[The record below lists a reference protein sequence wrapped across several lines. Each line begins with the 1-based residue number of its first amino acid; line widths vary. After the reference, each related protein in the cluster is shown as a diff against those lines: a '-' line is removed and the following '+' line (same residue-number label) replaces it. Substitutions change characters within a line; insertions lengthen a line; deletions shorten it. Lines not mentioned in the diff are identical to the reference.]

1 MGKSLSTSSR
11 TMEPSVTVNVRGEE
25 GQTFVGILKAAR
37 TAPSRFKDQAGN
49 VRNHNIY
56 EFELLETDMELTV
69 KKGDG
74 YAPVKNSKAGDTV
87 SIFAPTRLHN
97 ALSLATVGDT
107 IAIQYLGRGKA
118 TKMGGVPHDY
128 KVEAE

>member
-1 MGKSLSTSSR
+1 MGKSLSTASR
-11 TMEPSVTVNVRGEE
+11 SMEPSVTVNVRGEE

-69 KKGDG
+69 KKGDA
-74 YAPVKNSKAGDTV
+74 YVLAKSAKAGDIV

-97 ALSLATVGDT
+97 ALSQASVGDT
-107 IAIQYLGRGKA
+107 ITVQYLGLGKA
-118 TKMGGVPHDY
+118 TKMGGKPHEY